1 MKNQVSENSYY
12 KLVVDY
18 SKNRVYL
25 SILKKWNDEEAFSH
39 FFEEWQEIIS
49 KITVDF
55 TIICD
60 FRLMPILSRQM
71 VKVFENM
78 QEYVIRNGLCH
89 IAEIVAEN
97 DISNLQMARVAQHS
111 GVPISRFETYE
122 LADRYLD
129 KFLDECR

>member
-71 VKVFENM
+71 VKIFENM

>member
-1 MKNQVSENSYY
+1 MKNQVSKNIYY
-12 KLVVDY
+12 TLEVDY

-25 SILKKWNDEEAFSH
+25 SILQKWNDEDDFCH
-39 FFEEWQEIIS
+39 FFEEWHEIIN

-78 QEYVIRNGLCH
+78 QEYVSRNGLCH

-97 DISNLQMARVAQHS
+97 DISNLQMARIAQHS

-122 LADRYLD
+122 LADRFLD